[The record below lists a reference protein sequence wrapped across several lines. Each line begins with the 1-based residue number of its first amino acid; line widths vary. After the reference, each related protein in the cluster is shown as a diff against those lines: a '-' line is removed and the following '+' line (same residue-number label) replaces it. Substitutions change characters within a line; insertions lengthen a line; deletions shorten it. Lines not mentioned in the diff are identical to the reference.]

1 MILIPIATTLLLI
14 AGFFMLIF
22 LVIIVLLIRHIK
34 DITKDMTDEQK
45 EEYYR
50 KLNENISNNKR
61 FDSW

>member
-22 LVIIVLLIRHIK
+22 LVMIVLLIRHIK